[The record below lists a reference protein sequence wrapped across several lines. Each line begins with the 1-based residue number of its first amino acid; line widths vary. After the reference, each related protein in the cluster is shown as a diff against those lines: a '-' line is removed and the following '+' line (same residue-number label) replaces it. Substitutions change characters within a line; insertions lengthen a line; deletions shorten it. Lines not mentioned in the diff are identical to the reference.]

1 MTDWLGIKGK
11 VVLVTGGSS
20 GIGRSIVESLLA
32 QEVYVANFDISAS
45 ETQHEHLLFVKVDVT
60 RAEVEAGV
68 AQVVEKFGTVDG
80 LVNNAGI
87 NIPRLLVDKN
97 HPHGPYELSDE
108 VFDKIVAINQKG
120 LYLMSQAVGRI
131 LVQNKQVS
139 LLICLQKLD

>member
-1 MTDWLGIKGK
+1 MI
-11 VVLVTGGSS
+11 VTGGSS

-60 RAEVEAGV
+60 SRAEVEAGV

-87 NIPRLLVDKN
+87 NIPRLLVDKII
-97 HPHGPYELSDE
+97 LM
-108 VFDKIVAINQKG
+108 G
-120 LYLMSQAVGRI
+120 LMNYRMRYST
-131 LVQNKQVS
+131 
-139 LLICLQKLD
+139 KL

>member
-11 VVLVTGGSS
+11 VVIVTGGSS

-60 RAEVEAGV
+60 SRAEVEAGV

-80 LVNNAGI
+80 LMPESI
-87 NIPRLLVDKN
+87 FLV
-97 HPHGPYELSDE
+97 YWWI
-108 VFDKIVAINQKG
+108 KIILMG
-120 LYLMSQAVGRI
+120 LMNYRMRYST
-131 LVQNKQVS
+131 
-139 LLICLQKLD
+139 KL

>member
-11 VVLVTGGSS
+11 VVIVTGGSS
-20 GIGRSIVESLLA
+20 GIGLSSVESLLA
-32 QEVYVANFDISAS
+32 EEVYVANFDISAS

-60 RAEVEAGV
+60 SRAEVEAGV

-87 NIPRLLVDKN
+87 NIPRRLVDKN

-108 VFDKIVAINQKG
+108 VVDKIVAINQKG

-131 LVQNKQVS
+131 LVQKQAGVIINMS
-139 LLICLQKLD
+139 

>member
-11 VVLVTGGSS
+11 VVIVTGGSS

-60 RAEVEAGV
+60 SRAEVEAGV

-87 NIPRLLVDKN
+87 NIPRLLVDKII
-97 HPHGPYELSDE
+97 LM
-108 VFDKIVAINQKG
+108 G
-120 LYLMSQAVGRI
+120 LMNYRMRYST
-131 LVQNKQVS
+131 
-139 LLICLQKLD
+139 KL

>member
-60 RAEVEAGV
+60 SRAEVEAGV

-87 NIPRLLVDKN
+87 NIPRLLVDKII
-97 HPHGPYELSDE
+97 LM
-108 VFDKIVAINQKG
+108 G
-120 LYLMSQAVGRI
+120 LMNYRMRYST
-131 LVQNKQVS
+131 
-139 LLICLQKLD
+139 KL

>member
-45 ETQHEHLLFVKVDVT
+45 ETQHEHLLFES
-60 RAEVEAGV
+60 RCNFSSRSRSGV

-80 LVNNAGI
+80 LVTPESI
-87 NIPRLLVDKN
+87 FLV
-97 HPHGPYELSDE
+97 YWWI
-108 VFDKIVAINQKG
+108 KIILMG
-120 LYLMSQAVGRI
+120 LRNYRMRYST
-131 LVQNKQVS
+131 
-139 LLICLQKLD
+139 KL

>member
-1 MTDWLGIKGK
+1 
-11 VVLVTGGSS
+11 VTGGSS
-20 GIGRSIVESLLA
+20 GIGHSIVESLLA

-60 RAEVEAGV
+60 SRAEVEAGV

-131 LVQNKQVS
+131 LVQKQAGVIINMS
-139 LLICLQKLD
+139 SEA

>member
-1 MTDWLGIKGK
+1 M
-11 VVLVTGGSS
+11 
-20 GIGRSIVESLLA
+20 LA

-60 RAEVEAGV
+60 SRAEVEAGV

-108 VFDKIVAINQKG
+108 VFDKIGHQSKRALPNEPSSGPDSCTK
-120 LYLMSQAVGRI
+120 QA
-131 LVQNKQVS
+131 VS